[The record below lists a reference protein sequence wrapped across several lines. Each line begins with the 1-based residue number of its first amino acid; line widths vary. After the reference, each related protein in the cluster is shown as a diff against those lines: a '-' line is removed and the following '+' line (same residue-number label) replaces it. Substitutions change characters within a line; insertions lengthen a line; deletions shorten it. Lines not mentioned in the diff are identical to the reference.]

1 LRNPD
6 PLNGSSDG
14 RDDLARGRHTPATPL
29 SAPLSFEAE
38 MLALLPQLRRYS
50 RSLTRSD
57 SESED
62 LLQDCVEKALVHRA
76 NWRGTNLKSWAYRIM
91 TNLHLNARRSLR
103 RRPTVAIDEAD
114 MVATDTVPAD
124 PLQRSRLVQALDTLP
139 PEARV
144 VLMLVAVEGH
154 SYQEVAQI
162 LDIPL
167 GTVMSRLSRARQS
180 LREKLR
186 EQNVIPLRRDR

>member
-1 LRNPD
+1 MSRSPD
-6 PLNGSSDG
+6 TLNGSSDG
-14 RDDLARGRHTPATPL
+14 RDDLARGRHTPAT
-29 SAPLSFEAE
+29 PLSFEAE

-62 LLQDCVEKALVHRA
+62 LLQDCVEKALVHRG
-76 NWRGTNLKSWAYRIM
+76 NWRGANLKSWAYRIM

-103 RRPTVAIDEAD
+103 RRPTVAISEAD
-114 MVATDTVPAD
+114 MVAIDTVPAD

-139 PEARV
+139 PEARA

-162 LDIPL
+162 LDIPI
-167 GTVMSRLSRARQS
+167 GTVMSRLSRARHS

-186 EQNVIPLRRDR
+186 EQNVIALRRDR